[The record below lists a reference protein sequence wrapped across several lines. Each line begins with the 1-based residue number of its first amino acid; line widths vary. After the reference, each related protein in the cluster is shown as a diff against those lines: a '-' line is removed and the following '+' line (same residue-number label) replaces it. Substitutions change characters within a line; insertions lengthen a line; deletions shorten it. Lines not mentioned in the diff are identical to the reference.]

1 LEICKVI
8 SELRMVGD
16 VTGYSQFEDGVLVI
30 YTTLVDPVLEGA
42 QFVRDSFD
50 YIGAQ
55 SFMLSTDVVRIFI
68 ITVNGQVIDE
78 SQYSITDLRQLNIL
92 DELDPEDH
100 IIATYNLKAARS
112 STGTSTNV
120 TVNYIT
126 PVDGN
131 IAITPANIGL
141 GNVNNTSDINKPISN
156 AAQQAINVLRLEGN
170 FEHIQTELAYNWL
183 IRHGMQKYPSVTVI
197 GIDGAEYEGK

>member
-1 LEICKVI
+1 
-8 SELRMVGD
+8 
-16 VTGYSQFEDGVLVI
+16 
-30 YTTLVDPVLEGA
+30 
-42 QFVRDSFD
+42 
-50 YIGAQ
+50 
-55 SFMLSTDVVRIFI
+55 MLSTDVVRIFI

-100 IIATYNLKAARS
+100 IIATYNLKAALGS

-126 PVDGN
+126 CRWKYSYYAGKYRVGKCKQY
-131 IAITPANIGL
+131 
-141 GNVNNTSDINKPISN
+141 SDNNKPISN
-156 AAQQAINVLRLEGN
+156 AATQQAINVLRLEGN
-170 FEHIQTELAYNWL
+170 FEHIQTIVYNWL

-197 GIDGAEYEGK
+197 GIDGAEYEGEVRHIDKNNLAILFPPFKRNSNI

>member
-1 LEICKVI
+1 
-8 SELRMVGD
+8 MVGD

-68 ITVNGQVIDE
+68 ITVNVIDE

-100 IIATYNLKAARS
+100 IIATYNLKAAR
-112 STGTSTNV
+112 GV
-120 TVNYIT
+120 L
-126 PVDGN
+126 PE
-131 IAITPANIGL
+131 PAL
-141 GNVNNTSDINKPISN
+141 MS
-156 AAQQAINVLRLEGN
+156 Q
-170 FEHIQTELAYNWL
+170 
-183 IRHGMQKYPSVTVI
+183 
-197 GIDGAEYEGK
+197 

>member
-1 LEICKVI
+1 
-8 SELRMVGD
+8 
-16 VTGYSQFEDGVLVI
+16 
-30 YTTLVDPVLEGA
+30 
-42 QFVRDSFD
+42 
-50 YIGAQ
+50 
-55 SFMLSTDVVRIFI
+55 MLSTDVVRIFI

-78 SQYSITDLRQLNIL
+78 SQYSITDRQLNIL

-100 IIATYNLKAARS
+100 IIATYNLKAALGS

-141 GNVNNTSDINKPISN
+141 GKTILLIINQYQMQHSRLLTS
-156 AAQQAINVLRLEGN
+156 
-170 FEHIQTELAYNWL
+170 
-183 IRHGMQKYPSVTVI
+183 
-197 GIDGAEYEGK
+197 

>member
-1 LEICKVI
+1 MDRDALTQQRDAINLANSPSTNPFVTLGDLQNF

-78 SQYSITDLRQLNIL
+78 SQYSITDLRQLN
-92 DELDPEDH
+92 
-100 IIATYNLKAARS
+100 TGRVRS
-112 STGTSTNV
+112 
-120 TVNYIT
+120 
-126 PVDGN
+126 
-131 IAITPANIGL
+131 
-141 GNVNNTSDINKPISN
+141 
-156 AAQQAINVLRLEGN
+156 
-170 FEHIQTELAYNWL
+170 
-183 IRHGMQKYPSVTVI
+183 
-197 GIDGAEYEGK
+197 

>member
-1 LEICKVI
+1 
-8 SELRMVGD
+8 MVGD
-16 VTGYSQFEDGVLVI
+16 VTGYSQFEDVLVI

-68 ITVNGQVIDE
+68 ITVKQVIDE

-100 IIATYNLKAARS
+100 IIATYNLKAAL
-112 STGTSTNV
+112 GV
-120 TVNYIT
+120 L
-126 PVDGN
+126 PE
-131 IAITPANIGL
+131 PAL
-141 GNVNNTSDINKPISN
+141 MS
-156 AAQQAINVLRLEGN
+156 Q
-170 FEHIQTELAYNWL
+170 
-183 IRHGMQKYPSVTVI
+183 
-197 GIDGAEYEGK
+197 

>member
-1 LEICKVI
+1 
-8 SELRMVGD
+8 
-16 VTGYSQFEDGVLVI
+16 
-30 YTTLVDPVLEGA
+30 
-42 QFVRDSFD
+42 
-50 YIGAQ
+50 
-55 SFMLSTDVVRIFI
+55 
-68 ITVNGQVIDE
+68 
-78 SQYSITDLRQLNIL
+78 
-92 DELDPEDH
+92 
-100 IIATYNLKAARS
+100 LKAALGS
-112 STGTSTNV
+112 SGTSTNV

-141 GNVNNTSDINKPISN
+141 GNVNNTSDKPISN

-197 GIDGAEYEGK
+197 GLTRNMRVK

>member
-1 LEICKVI
+1 MK
-8 SELRMVGD
+8 
-16 VTGYSQFEDGVLVI
+16 
-30 YTTLVDPVLEGA
+30 A
-42 QFVRDSFD
+42 
-50 YIGAQ
+50 
-55 SFMLSTDVVRIFI
+55 
-68 ITVNGQVIDE
+68 
-78 SQYSITDLRQLNIL
+78 SIALQTYVSLIL

-100 IIATYNLKAARS
+100 IIATYNLKAALG

-120 TVNYIT
+120 VNYIT

-170 FEHIQTELAYNWL
+170 FEHIQTDLL
-183 IRHGMQKYPSVTVI
+183 TI
-197 GIDGAEYEGK
+197 G